1 VVVYTFNPSPREAEA
16 GQPGLQSEFQDS
28 QDYTEKPCLE
38 KTKNKKLWMGHLR
51 EKAQQWLPEHKG
63 WLADTLKVG
72 EVYPLELTVYIFLQT
87 QMLKC

>member
-1 VVVYTFNPSPREAEA
+1 
-16 GQPGLQSEFQDS
+16 
-28 QDYTEKPCLE
+28 
-38 KTKNKKLWMGHLR
+38 MGHLR